1 MAPWDGNASDPA
13 FSQLLSMQYLS
24 LPASHPD
31 NQTKRF
37 NGLRRENLKNLVKSL
52 DQGDLLFLRNFCR
65 RSFPDFPLDVRT
77 IISRHLRLRD
87 VLNCARVSRAWRVAL
102 THDEAIKDLLRY
114 HFPGITA
121 PVPSNNALWDFFRT
135 KAMASIV
142 RVEGKYIS
150 RLPVSMF
157 DLDCSPFALHPAGFD
172 ERLRNGP
179 QDFRYDE
186 FRRRESGKRTRYVY
200 NNGRFAWHIDEYR
213 VFIDDLR
220 AKPMTRTLVSLPNT
234 LVLGGQNTFDICL
247 LTENLLVFLDCHG
260 KRRLLKMPDQTAE
273 GYIRDSNFFFA
284 GVIFHPTDSSV
295 LYVVVFDASPSALPG
310 PDAKIVTSVHKYESR
325 NYTRSFYHTTP
336 VPAEVGCS
344 NFTPRYRRVNYANY
358 NLFLFFPP
366 QDFTDFFVSQVNF
379 NVLTET
385 FSRGTHM
392 LNTGMRRPIWALGKT
407 EGNAHS
413 TEARFRGHAWNDQL
427 YYLQVPFLR
436 PKDSSRSFRFD
447 WRHSRVTSHCIADKD
462 QFTAADWRD
471 IASNYAP
478 VDVSTAIDHIADD
491 HFVIVV
497 RNSSY
502 VAYNYD
508 NRELVGD
515 AWKGRPEDATCDI
528 FCDGNTT
535 CPIRGCIT
543 SASGPMTTQR

>member
-1 MAPWDGNASDPA
+1 MDGNALDPA
-13 FSQLLSMQYLS
+13 FSQLLSMQYSS
-24 LPASHPD
+24 LPVSHPD
-31 NQTKRF
+31 NQTRRF
-37 NGLRRENLKNLVKSL
+37 NGLRRENLKNLVKIL

-65 RSFPDFPLDVRT
+65 RSFPDFPLDVRM
-77 IISRHLRLRD
+77 IISRHLRLQD
-87 VLNCARVSRAWRVAL
+87 VLNCARVSRAWRVAS

-121 PVPSNNALWDFFRT
+121 PVPRNNALWDFFRT
-135 KAMASIV
+135 KALASIV

-186 FRRRESGKRTRYVY
+186 FRRRESGERTRYVY

-220 AKPMTRTLVSLPNT
+220 AKPMTRTLASLPNT
-234 LVLGGQNTFDICL
+234 LVLGGQNT
-247 LTENLLVFLDCHG
+247 
-260 KRRLLKMPDQTAE
+260 LKMPDQTAE
-273 GYIRDSNFFFA
+273 GYIRDGNFSFA
-284 GVIFHPTDSSV
+284 GVIFHPTDSRV
-295 LYVVVFDASPSALPG
+295 LYVVVFDASPSASPG
-310 PDAKIVTSVHKYESR
+310 PDAKIGTAVHKYESR

-336 VPAEVGCS
+336 VPAGVGRS
-344 NFTPRYRRVNYANY
+344 NFTPRFRRVNYANY
-358 NLFLFFPP
+358 NLFLLFPP
-366 QDFTDFFVSQVNF
+366 QAFTDFFVSQVNF

-385 FSRGTHM
+385 FSHGTHM
-392 LNTGMRRPIWALGKT
+392 LNAGMRRPIWALGEI

-436 PKDSSRSFRFD
+436 PKDSSGSFRFD
-447 WRHSRVTSHCIADKD
+447 WRHGRVTSHCIADKD
-462 QFTAADWRD
+462 QTIAADWRD
-471 IASNYAP
+471 VASNYAA
-478 VDVSTAIDHIADD
+478 VNVNTAIDHIADD

-508 NRELVGD
+508 DRELVGD
-515 AWKGRPEDATCDI
+515 AWKGRPEDATCDT
-528 FCDGNTT
+528 FYDGNTT
-535 CPIRGCIT
+535 CPIGGCID
-543 SASGPMTTQR
+543 SASGLMTCFICKRQVVLAPVVVV